1 MHRPRPSR
9 HFNHLTRLAHL
20 RRSHFA
26 AQDSPGSCNH
36 ERGDTLIEI
45 LVSITII
52 GIVVAALFNGLIETT
67 MGSVTHRSLVNLDN
81 LAQSYLETAE
91 YDIQQAG
98 HFQTCS
104 SADNYT
110 NELTSL
116 GWAVPS
122 FYANYTV
129 SVTRVEYWTTA
140 SGWVSTCPAGTTGI
154 QQIDVTALAPDHSSV
169 QLAGVVRD
177 PKYASTYQT
186 CYNQG
191 AC

>member
-9 HFNHLTRLAHL
+9 HFNHLTRLA
-20 RRSHFA
+20 RRPRSHFGA
-26 AQDSPGSCNH
+26 KGGLGSRSH

-98 HFQTCS
+98 HFQTCP
-104 SADNYT
+104 SADTYT

-116 GWAVPS
+116 GWAIPS
-122 FYANYTV
+122 PYANYTV

-140 SGWVSTCPAGTTGI
+140 KGWVSTCPADTTGV
-154 QQIDVTALAPDHSSV
+154 QQIVVTALAPDHSSA

-191 AC
+191 TC